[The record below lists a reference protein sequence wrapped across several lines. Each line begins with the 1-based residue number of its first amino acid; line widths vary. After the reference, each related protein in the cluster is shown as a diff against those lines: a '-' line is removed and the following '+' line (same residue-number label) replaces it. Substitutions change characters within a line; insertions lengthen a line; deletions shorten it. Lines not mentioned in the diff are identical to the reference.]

1 MAFWLSER
9 TGDHNNNFKLIRF
22 IASSLVIFNHC
33 YILTGTEGEP
43 LYSFGLSFGHVAVD
57 TFFIASGFLVTGS
70 FYSRKE
76 FLSFVWAR
84 VLRIFPGLM
93 VCVLFCVLVVGFFYT
108 DMPMDLY
115 FKNELTYHFLFYNVL
130 LLYKPLQYFLPGVF
144 INNPYPFAV
153 NGSLWTLPWEI
164 KMYTILAL
172 FKILYFV
179 KSKFIDQIVR
189 VLIVSLAI
197 LSTSFYLYYYYTEWG
212 LPHHLLRFSS
222 MFFIGSSFWVFKNK
236 IPFSYKIIFPL
247 MFIML
252 CLTFQVKIFVLM
264 YSLFL
269 AYFVIYLAYGPRGF
283 ILKFNLL
290 GDYSYGLYIYAF
302 PVQQSIAASIPGI
315 GVLKMFVFSFAIT
328 LFLSIVSWHLVE
340 NWALKLKRNPRDRK
354 LQHFDLM
361 YRK

>member
-1 MAFWLSER
+1 MAFRLSER

-43 LYSFGLSFGHVAVD
+43 LYSIGLSFGHVAVD
-57 TFFIASGFLVTGS
+57 IFFIASGFLVTGS
-70 FYSRKE
+70 FYSRTK
-76 FLSFVWAR
+76 FLSFILAR
-84 VLRIFPGLM
+84 VLRIFPGLIA
-93 VCVLFCVLVVGFFYT
+93 CVLFCVSVVGLSYT
-108 DMPMDLY
+108 DMPMRQY
-115 FKNELTYHFLFYNVL
+115 FEHESTYHFLFYNVL

-164 KMYTILAL
+164 KMYATLAL
-172 FKILYFV
+172 IKILYFV
-179 KSKFIDQIVR
+179 KNKFIDHIVR
-189 VLIVSLAI
+189 VLIVSITI

-236 IPFSYKIIFPL
+236 ILFSYKIMVPL
-247 MFIML
+247 LFLLL
-252 CLTFQVKIFVLM
+252 CSISQVKIFVLM

-283 ILKFNLL
+283 ILRFNLL

-315 GVLKMFVFSFAIT
+315 GVLKMLVFSFAIT
-328 LFLSIVSWHLVE
+328 LALSIMSWHFVE
-340 NWALKLKRNPRDRK
+340 NRALKLKRNQK
-354 LQHFDLM
+354 VKEFLFNV
-361 YRK
+361 